1 MKHFLTVKGIS
12 KSFSNANVLTDC
24 SFTAE
29 KGELISLLG
38 ESGSGKT
45 TLLRIIAGFENP
57 DAGEVN
63 MNGRLLCNANYA
75 MMPEHRYVGL
85 VFQDYALFPHLN
97 VRKNIEL
104 GMKTNLKASI
114 FLNMVGLEGLEK
126 RKPHELSGGQQ
137 QRVAIARSLAAS
149 PQLLLLDEP
158 FSNIDES
165 LKFNFRRELREL
177 LKSQDIPSVFVTH
190 DTKDAL
196 AIADK
201 IIILKDGEVRQ
212 IGTPEDI
219 YLRPADTYVAGL
231 LGTFNVVSEESSMAN
246 IIRSEHTRIIAGSE
260 YQVTS
265 SMYQGRSYLVH
276 LQRNNIHYNVSSDTP
291 LNIGSLVGLQFPED
305 HILTVL
311 KR

>member
-1 MKHFLTVKGIS
+1 MNPFLTVSGIS
-12 KSFSNANVLTDC
+12 KSFNQSNVLSDC
-24 SFTAE
+24 TFTAE

-57 DAGEVN
+57 NRGEVI

-75 MMPEHRYVGL
+75 MMPEHRYIGL

-114 FLNMVGLEGLEK
+114 FLNMVGLEGLEN

-177 LKSQDIPSVFVTH
+177 LKSQEIPSIFVTH

-231 LGTFNVVSEESSMAN
+231 LGTFNTVSESQNSAS
-246 IIRSEHTRIIAGSE
+246 IIRSENTRIVDGSDFV
-260 YQVTS
+260 VTS
-265 SMYQGRSYLVH
+265 SMYQGRSYLIH
-276 LQRNNIHYNVSSDTP
+276 LQQDKSHYNVSSDFP
-291 LNIGSLVGLQFPED
+291 IDAGKRVGLQFPEN
-305 HILTVL
+305 HILKVL

>member
-1 MKHFLTVKGIS
+1 MKHFLTVHGIS
-12 KSFSNANVLTDC
+12 KSFGKTNVLANC

-45 TLLRIIAGFENP
+45 TLLRIIAGFEHP
-57 DAGEVN
+57 DKGEVQ

-85 VFQDYALFPHLN
+85 VFQDYALFPHLSVN
-97 VRKNIEL
+97 KNIEL
-104 GMKTNLKASI
+104 GKKSELSAAH
-114 FLNMVGLEGLEK
+114 FLNLVGLNEFGK

-137 QRVAIARSLAAS
+137 QRVAIARSLAAQ

-177 LKSQDIPSVFVTH
+177 LKNQEIPSIFVTH

-201 IIILKDGEVRQ
+201 IIILKDGDVRQ

-219 YLRPADTYVAGL
+219 YLRPADIYVAGL
-231 LGTFNVVSEESSMAN
+231 LGTFNTVSEDNQQAA
-246 IIRSEHTRIIAGSE
+246 IIRSEHTRIVTGSDYE
-260 YQVTS
+260 VTS
-265 SMYQGRSYLVH
+265 AMYQGRSYLIH
-276 LQRNNIHYNVSSDTP
+276 LEKGHTQCSVSSEQP
-291 LNIGSLVGLQFPED
+291 LAVGSKVGLEFPNEF
-305 HILTVL
+305 ILHVL
-311 KR
+311 KK